1 VAVMPQVDKE
11 LAARLGAALFMIPH
25 DSFQGSAAVIH
36 GFEIPAIYD
45 GVENLLRRLRLPP
58 FDRPPEFTFT
68 DLWRRYDVWIVTLA
82 LLLLL
87 LATASIALV
96 VLYRRSQQALRQLK
110 QAEEALSRTNEEL
123 EQRVRERTAL
133 LQRQTEELALA
144 NERLQEVDRLK
155 TIFLSSMSHELRTP
169 LNSIIGFS
177 TVLLDE
183 WAGPVTVEQKQN
195 LASIQS
201 SGRLLLNMI
210 TDILDVTQIE
220 SGTVTPAIEEFDL
233 YDLIAKAES
242 EVAAAIRKKKLELL
256 SEVPRQL
263 MRTDQRRL
271 LQCVRSILDN
281 AVKFTDTGSISVEAR
296 IVSCPGE
303 TPHGELVEIT
313 VSDTGIGIGEED
325 LSGMFQPFH
334 RIVTFGRTITPGTR
348 LGLFLTKKIA
358 TEILNGDLSVASEQG
373 KGSRF
378 SLRVPVRLA

>member
-1 VAVMPQVDKE
+1 V
-11 LAARLGAALFMIPH
+11 
-25 DSFQGSAAVIH
+25 
-36 GFEIPAIYD
+36 
-45 GVENLLRRLRLPP
+45 
-58 FDRPPEFTFT
+58 
-68 DLWRRYDVWIVTLA
+68 
-82 LLLLL
+82 
-87 LATASIALV
+87 
-96 VLYRRSQQALRQLK
+96 
-110 QAEEALSRTNEEL
+110 
-123 EQRVRERTAL
+123 
-133 LQRQTEELALA
+133 
-144 NERLQEVDRLK
+144 
-155 TIFLSSMSHELRTP
+155 
-169 LNSIIGFS
+169 
-177 TVLLDE
+177 
-183 WAGPVTVEQKQN
+183 
-195 LASIQS
+195 
-201 SGRLLLNMI
+201 
-210 TDILDVTQIE
+210 
-220 SGTVTPAIEEFDL
+220 
-233 YDLIAKAES
+233 S
-242 EVAAAIRKKKLELL
+242 EVAAAIREKRLELL

-281 AVKFTDTGSISVEAR
+281 AVKFTDMGNISVEAR